1 MPVFSGGGG
10 YKIFRIP
17 ALCRAAKALLAFAE
31 ARPTIED
38 NGSIDLVMRRSTD
51 GGRTWSALKRVVW
64 GDLLAKVAGIVGS
77 VTVSN
82 PVPLFLP
89 PTPRHPEGRLLLM
102 FCSNAGSV
110 NEDAIRADATV
121 AADAGRRV
129 WLLRSDDGGAAWSA
143 AREVTSEVKR
153 PGWTWYATGPGG
165 GLVLRNGTLV
175 VAATHA
181 VRGTNEDHSHLLS
194 SHDGGESWLVSA
206 DAARGTNEACV
217 AQLAD
222 GSLLLNAR
230 DLSSVAGG
238 GPTRLLQATTDG
250 GASWSLPW
258 RSPRLVQPSS
268 HRGCHG
274 SMTSAGGGSSLFF
287 AAPDSAHRRE
297 RLTLHRSDDGGR
309 SWPRSLLLHP
319 GPSAYSSLAL
329 LPGGCLGV
337 LFERGE
343 RRISFFAE
351 QIAFL
356 RLPLAASS
364 DVEPSPVGIL
374 LGEGVSAGLRRG
386 RTACHQRGG

>member
-1 MPVFSGGGG
+1 MSVFSGGGE

-206 DAARGTNEACV
+206 DAARGTNEGCV

-222 GSLLLNAR
+222 GPRGLRQHGRAGHRQHPVADAHSLLVRRVRVGNLEVR
-230 DLSSVAGG
+230 KRAG
-238 GPTRLLQATTDG
+238 
-250 GASWSLPW
+250 
-258 RSPRLVQPSS
+258 V
-268 HRGCHG
+268 HRG
-274 SMTSAGGGSSLFF
+274 
-287 AAPDSAHRRE
+287 
-297 RLTLHRSDDGGR
+297 
-309 SWPRSLLLHP
+309 
-319 GPSAYSSLAL
+319 
-329 LPGGCLGV
+329 
-337 LFERGE
+337 
-343 RRISFFAE
+343 
-351 QIAFL
+351 
-356 RLPLAASS
+356 
-364 DVEPSPVGIL
+364 
-374 LGEGVSAGLRRG
+374 RRG
-386 RTACHQRGG
+386 PIIHRQGLVR